1 MVPGV
6 PIAIQRR
13 RRQCAIRLPDIPV
26 GLTLAIG
33 SMTGS
38 TI

>member
-1 MVPGV
+1 M
-6 PIAIQRR
+6 ALTYRA
-13 RRQCAIRLPDIPV
+13 RRQGAIRLPDMPV

>member
-13 RRQCAIRLPDIPV
+13 RQGAIRLPDMPV

-33 SMTGS
+33 SMTGN